1 MSDSRSL
8 GRAALLGL
16 GAGLGLAAVALLVF
30 AVGHLSVDCQHLTTD
45 ECTLERQISNE
56 VARTQ
61 ALAALG
67 LGFVTTGLVLFARR
81 RPSPS

>member
-8 GRAALLGL
+8 GRAAVLGL
-16 GAGLGLAAVALLVF
+16 GAGLALAAIALLAF
-30 AVGHLSVDCQHLTTD
+30 AVGHLSVDCQHLTTE
-45 ECTLERQISNE
+45 ECTFEHQISNE

-61 ALAALG
+61 AFGALG
-67 LGFVTTGLVLFARR
+67 LACLATGLLLFARR